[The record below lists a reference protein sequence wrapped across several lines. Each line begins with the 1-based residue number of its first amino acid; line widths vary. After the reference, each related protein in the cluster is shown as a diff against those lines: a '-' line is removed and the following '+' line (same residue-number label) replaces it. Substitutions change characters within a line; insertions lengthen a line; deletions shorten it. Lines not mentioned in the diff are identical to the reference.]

1 MLKERY
7 ETEKMLLQREM
18 EEMNALLEERQS
30 LLESKEDLL
39 ERKKKELNIEIGKR
53 EQSIAELQERVAGY
67 ERDMNIKDIAALE
80 DEVQNTPLK
89 DDFCYYLKNVME
101 QPSSKDWNKLIR
113 FAKSNFP
120 KLYVMLRNYNVNE
133 REIRICLLTR
143 LMFKP
148 KDIAV
153 LVGCRFPEVSLT
165 RSRLLK
171 KIYGIDGKASDFDKR
186 IMLMY

>member
-1 MLKERY
+1 
-7 ETEKMLLQREM
+7 M
-18 EEMNALLEERQS
+18 EEMNALLAERQR
-30 LLESKEDLL
+30 LLESKEDQL
-39 ERKKKELNIEIGKR
+39 ERKKQELNAEIGKR
-53 EQSIAELQERVAGY
+53 EQSIAALQERVAAY
-67 ERDMNIKDIAALE
+67 ERDMNIKDIAARE
-80 DEVQNTPLK
+80 DDIQKAPVK
-89 DDFCYYLKNVME
+89 DALGYYLKNVAE
-101 QPSSKDWNKLIR
+101 QPTARDWDKLTR
-113 FAKSNFP
+113 FAKANFP
-120 KLYVMLRNYNVNE
+120 KLYVMLRNYNVSE
-133 REIRICLLTR
+133 RELRICLLTR